1 MARASK
7 VFARF
12 HVRKIYSVAIT
23 VATRRE
29 SVFVLCQVYWCYTD
43 QPYCIY
49 LREGFIDNLL
59 IGGVNSVAVNF
70 VNPIS
75 VVRILTTLADRLWF
89 GEPTKSAIG
98 TSPARAMSSVRCR
111 VAVPDAGRD
120 CAVGRSPVAGSADH
134 QARLNRL
141 ASLACIRRRACSSTS
156 VTLSDGRNC
165 TSDTLSEQR
174 SPMKRS
180 FGG

>member
-59 IGGVNSVAVNF
+59 IGGVNSASMILVNWIYE
-70 VNPIS
+70 IS
-75 VVRILTTLADRLWF
+75 ILN
-89 GEPTKSAIG
+89 G
-98 TSPARAMSSVRCR
+98 
-111 VAVPDAGRD
+111 
-120 CAVGRSPVAGSADH
+120 
-134 QARLNRL
+134 
-141 ASLACIRRRACSSTS
+141 
-156 VTLSDGRNC
+156 
-165 TSDTLSEQR
+165 
-174 SPMKRS
+174 
-180 FGG
+180 